1 MELMTTGSKLF
12 SAPCNQL
19 GSSNRG
25 LHRHKPAKLHT
36 SPGSHAHGCLPPCRG
51 ARRCAACPASAA
63 TQCGLWGH
71 PAPDHSAA
79 PPAAAAAGPACHAG
93 PTQAG
98 ALQQDTAETG
108 QQGSCSALL
117 HACMIIMARAMCFAG
132 CAPANVWSRFPHSFA
147 AALQQ
152 LFRHLCPCL
161 SGQLEV
167 AL

>member
-36 SPGSHAHGCLPPCRG
+36 SPGSQAHGCLPPCRG

-93 PTQAG
+93 PAQAG

-117 HACMIIMARAMCFAG
+117 HAWHDHHGQGYVLC
-132 CAPANVWSRFPHSFA
+132 W
-147 AALQQ
+147 
-152 LFRHLCPCL
+152 LCPCKCLVTL
-161 SGQLEV
+161 STQLCGSIATAV
-167 AL
+167 QASVPLPVWPA